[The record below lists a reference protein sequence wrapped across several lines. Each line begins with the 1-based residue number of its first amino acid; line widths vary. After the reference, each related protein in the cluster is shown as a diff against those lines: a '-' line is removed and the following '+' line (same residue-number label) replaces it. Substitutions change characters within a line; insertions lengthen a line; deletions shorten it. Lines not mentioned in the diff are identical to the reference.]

1 MFTHASQCVTKK
13 KYSNVIHYCVQV
25 VREKTNR
32 NKIKKWCHD
41 SWASIVIGQDNW
53 LGQVPAVNQWWLL
66 GQPTWPLRLR
76 LANGED
82 GGVVAGIDL
91 WSQQWLGFAL
101 WWRMVLAALLFFLGS
116 SRWWL
121 DFGILAVFLAVCLP
135 ISHFILKPRFFKI
148 LFLCIDFF
156 FWQKYYFHS

>member
-53 LGQVPAVNQWWLL
+53 LGLVPAVNQWWLL
-66 GQPTWPLRLR
+66 GEPTWPLRLR
-76 LANGED
+76 LSNGENGGLLPASISGRNSGWASRCGGGWSSQLCFSSWVPQD
-82 GGVVAGIDL
+82 GD
-91 WSQQWLGFAL
+91 WTSGFSRCSWQCAC
-101 WWRMVLAALLFFLGS
+101 LF
-116 SRWWL
+116 R
-121 DFGILAVFLAVCLP
+121 
-135 ISHFILKPRFFKI
+135 IS
-148 LFLCIDFF
+148 
-156 FWQKYYFHS
+156 FWNHAFSKYYFYV